1 MFFIIDIVL
10 TFRTSFFSSV
20 TGDEIIDPNLIAK
33 NYIMGKL
40 WIDILSCFPSDIF
53 SSLLE
58 DDTDL
63 NYSSLIGLFGLLKVY
78 RISRLN
84 RIVAFMRAK
93 NDVKSVLRIGQLI
106 FFLIMYVHLVSC
118 GWWIIV
124 KYDENWIPPSDP
136 TDIFSKPSDYQY

>member
-1 MFFIIDIVL
+1 MCLAAWNCFYNPYVLAYTPEFAKDGTALAVNTFIDMFFVVDIAL

-53 SSLLE
+53 ASFLE
-58 DDTDL
+58 DDSHL
-63 NYSSLIGLFGLLKVY
+63 NYTSLIGLFGLLKVY

-93 NDVKSVLRIGQLI
+93 NDVKSVLRIG
-106 FFLIMYVHLVSC
+106 
-118 GWWIIV
+118 
-124 KYDENWIPPSDP
+124 
-136 TDIFSKPSDYQY
+136 